1 MVDRGELL
9 AQALRRYPEFL
20 RSLIDG
26 AAFFPLELR
35 IGKTRRAHSYG
46 ERAAE
51 LTEFHAAANALGLTV
66 EWREVSDPRFGLH
79 KRPER
84 AFFAD
89 EGAYLEAIV
98 KGREV
103 RRFREDVALIRA
115 ECPALGSWLSANV
128 AAVIRH
134 HGVWPELLRVVRW
147 FRVHPCSGLYLRQ
160 LPVEGVHTKFFE
172 QYRAILDALLWHAQP
187 EMVDAAASRFEAR
200 HGLRWEQPLVRLR
213 FLDPLLQIERGFP
226 TPDVAVPAPAFRT
239 LALSGASAIVTENLR
254 NFLALPPL
262 LGAVAVFGSGD
273 AATLLHGAAWLTMAR
288 LVYWG
293 DMDPPGYAILARLRG
308 EYPQTESILMDLPTL
323 RAHEHLA
330 TKAAFAPPEA
340 STLLPVERAAL
351 EYLCAHGLW
360 LEQERIPFAEVV
372 QTFARIFPPP
382 G

>member
-1 MVDRGELL
+1 M
-9 AQALRRYPEFL
+9 QARRRYPEFL

-147 FRVHPCSGLYLRQ
+147 FRDPSSLGIVPHDSFLSKACTPNSSSSTARFWTRCS
-160 LPVEGVHTKFFE
+160 
-172 QYRAILDALLWHAQP
+172 WHVQP

-226 TPDVAVPAPAFRT
+226 TPDVAVPAPRVPHAR
-239 LALSGASAIVTENLR
+239 IV
-254 NFLALPPL
+254 
-262 LGAVAVFGSGD
+262 GGD
-273 AATLLHGAAWLTMAR
+273 SHR
-288 LVYWG
+288 
-293 DMDPPGYAILARLRG
+293 DR
-308 EYPQTESILMDLPTL
+308 
-323 RAHEHLA
+323 
-330 TKAAFAPPEA
+330 KPPE
-340 STLLPVERAAL
+340 LPRPAAAAGRGGGIRQRRRGDPAPRSGVADDGAPRVL
-351 EYLCAHGLW
+351 G
-360 LEQERIPFAEVV
+360 
-372 QTFARIFPPP
+372 
-382 G
+382 